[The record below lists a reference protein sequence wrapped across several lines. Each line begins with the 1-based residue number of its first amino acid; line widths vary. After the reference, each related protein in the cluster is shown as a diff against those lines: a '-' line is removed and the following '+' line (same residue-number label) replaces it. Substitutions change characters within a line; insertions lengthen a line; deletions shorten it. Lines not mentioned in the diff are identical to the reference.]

1 MAGRGRVGQM
11 VDRLRRGLR
20 VRVLTAG
27 VQPMTDVLS
36 GAAARPW
43 SEAGPVSARPDR
55 VSITMLPTVRVR
67 RIGMGLGAGGGVSG
81 VSSTPFSSNWVMRL
95 TSAGVM
101 EPDLSG
107 GIGSGGIGEE
117 AGVRFRR
124 LRLRRR
130 RTRGNSACG
139 HRLPKPGRETVCRL
153 HDGRGASMSLVE
165 AKCSSTVDI
174 SWP

>member
-1 MAGRGRVGQM
+1 MAGSGQ
-11 VDRLRRGLR
+11 VVQEGDRLRRGPTDR
-20 VRVLTAG
+20 GSASG
-27 VQPMTDVLS
+27 AQPMTDVLS

-43 SEAGPVSARPDR
+43 SEAGTGRVMPDKA
-55 VSITMLPTVRVR
+55 SISMLPTVRVR
-67 RIGMGLGAGGGVSG
+67 RIGMGLGAGGGVRG

-107 GIGSGGIGEE
+107 CIGSGGIGEE

-130 RTRGNSACG
+130 RTRGNSACR
-139 HRLPKPGRETVCRL
+139 HRLPMPGRETVCRL

-165 AKCSSTVDI
+165 AKCRSTVDI
-174 SWP
+174 S